1 MTKNNLHPIFGEM
14 LSRSDKERLLGHRGL
29 VFWLSG
35 LSGSGKSTLAL
46 RLERSLHEQGVVSRL
61 LDGDNVRTGLCKGLG
76 FSEEDRYENIRRIA
90 EAARLFVETGI
101 PVIASFVSPSESLR
115 QLARDIIGPEQFRM
129 IAVEA
134 DISTC
139 INRDPKGLYKK
150 ALAGE
155 IQQFT
160 GINAPFEAVQ
170 RADLKINTGDLS
182 IDEASQ
188 ILFDFVKKEIFDGL
202 ST

>member
-14 LSRSDKERLLGHRGL
+14 LSRVDKERLLGHKAL

-46 RLERSLHEQGVVSRL
+46 RLERSLHEHGVVSRL

-182 IDEASQ
+182 IDAASQ
-188 ILFDFVKKEIFDGL
+188 ILFDFAKKEIFDGL